1 MAVKNAPAAIVRA
14 LKQAGTLSREDLAK
28 VIEHLAEKPEPPAS
42 LRAMAYVEEVYA
54 EVTGESRRYLSM
66 MLKSL
71 LETHS
76 APKLTADEPLD
87 AAPPQNGSA

>member
-1 MAVKNAPAAIVRA
+1 
-14 LKQAGTLSREDLAK
+14 
-28 VIEHLAEKPEPPAS
+28 
-42 LRAMAYVEEVYA
+42 MAYVEEVYA